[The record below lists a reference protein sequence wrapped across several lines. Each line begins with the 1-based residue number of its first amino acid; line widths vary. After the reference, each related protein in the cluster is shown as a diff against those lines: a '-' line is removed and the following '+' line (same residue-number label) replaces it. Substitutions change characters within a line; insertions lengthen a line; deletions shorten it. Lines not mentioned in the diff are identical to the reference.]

1 MDRQIITFPVPQTG
15 KISLVVAPRAVI
27 ERLMTMLATLALR
40 GRVLVVDGG
49 NCFDAYTLARNLRG
63 QTHQVEAA
71 LKQVWLSRAF
81 TCYQMVA
88 MLAELPVD
96 GTPVIVLDMLS
107 TFLDENVNFNKRLR
121 LLESSLNLLRRISQ
135 GAPVAVW
142 ARTRMTSVNDEDQRL
157 LAPLLE
163 TARDIWELQAPE
175 MPEHQLPL
183 F

>member
-1 MDRQIITFPVPQTG
+1 MDRQIVTFPVPQTG
-15 KISLVVAPRAVI
+15 KISLVVAPRAVVGS
-27 ERLMTMLATLALR
+27 LMSLLATLALR

-49 NCFDAYTLARNLRG
+49 NCFDGYALARTLRMH
-63 QTHQVEAA
+63 THEVNAA

-96 GTPVIVLDMLS
+96 GTPVIVLDMLA
-107 TFLDENVNFNKRLR
+107 TFLDENVSLSKRLR
-121 LLESSLNLLRRISQ
+121 LLDSSLNLLRRISQ

-142 ARTRMTSVNDEDQRL
+142 ARTRTTSASAEDQQL

-163 TARDIWELQAPE
+163 VAREIWELQAPE
-175 MPEHQLPL
+175 TPTHQLPL

>member
-1 MDRQIITFPVPQTG
+1 MNRHIFPIPTAG
-15 KISLVVAPRAVI
+15 KISLVVAPRGVVSS
-27 ERLMTMLATLALR
+27 LMSMLATLALR

-49 NCFDAYTLARNLRG
+49 NCFDAYALARILRG
-63 QTHQVEAA
+63 QTHEVESA

-96 GTPVIVLDMLS
+96 GTPLIVLDMLA
-107 TFLDENVNFNKRLR
+107 TFLDENVNFTKRQR

-142 ARTRMTSVNDEDQRL
+142 ARARTASANAEDQQL

-163 TARDIWELQAPE
+163 SARDVWQLETPQTPV
-175 MPEHQLPL
+175 HQLPL